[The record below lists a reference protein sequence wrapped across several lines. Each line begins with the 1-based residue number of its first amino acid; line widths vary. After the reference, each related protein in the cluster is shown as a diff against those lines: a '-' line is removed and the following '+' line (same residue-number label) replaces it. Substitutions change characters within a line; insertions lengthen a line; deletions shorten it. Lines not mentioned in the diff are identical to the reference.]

1 MLGVDKI
8 RRPAAAR
15 THPLANA
22 LMLVLG
28 AGLVYIAASRAAAEN
43 ATALK
48 PEIDALHARL
58 EEIARQQQRAG
69 ETGKAVREAA
79 RGISSLNEK
88 VVASTGQLAALVLSE
103 SDHFA
108 TAWEAIAATE
118 RAVNASG
125 ASVVAISAASARAP
139 PLSSRLLPSFTYIN
153 RALRGL
159 ENTTPSLF
167 SPSKL
172 KVRT

>member
-48 PEIDALHARL
+48 PGLMHCMPGWNNASRRRPNAPLSHLSPARGQSEIGDA
-58 EEIARQQQRAG
+58 
-69 ETGKAVREAA
+69 EAA
-79 RGISSLNEK
+79 
-88 VVASTGQLAALVLSE
+88 VFV
-103 SDHFA
+103 D
-108 TAWEAIAATE
+108 
-118 RAVNASG
+118 
-125 ASVVAISAASARAP
+125 
-139 PLSSRLLPSFTYIN
+139 
-153 RALRGL
+153 
-159 ENTTPSLF
+159 
-167 SPSKL
+167 
-172 KVRT
+172 